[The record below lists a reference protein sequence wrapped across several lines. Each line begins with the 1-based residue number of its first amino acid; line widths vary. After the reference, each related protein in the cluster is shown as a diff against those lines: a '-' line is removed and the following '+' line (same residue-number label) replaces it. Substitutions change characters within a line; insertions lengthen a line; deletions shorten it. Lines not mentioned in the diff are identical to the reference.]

1 MPACRMSTAKMGRSA
16 VAPPKNTTKKSSEME
31 PSSSLVWNTYLK
43 PASMVSKLKAFLT
56 MRTGL
61 VRIMPTSTRKASSV
75 NRVKA

>member
-1 MPACRMSTAKMGRSA
+1 
-16 VAPPKNTTKKSSEME
+16 ME